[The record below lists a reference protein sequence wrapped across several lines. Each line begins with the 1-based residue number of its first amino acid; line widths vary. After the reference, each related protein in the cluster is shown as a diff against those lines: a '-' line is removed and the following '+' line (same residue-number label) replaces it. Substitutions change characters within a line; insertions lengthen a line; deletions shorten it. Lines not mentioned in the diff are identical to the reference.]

1 MKQIILHNKVFVPF
15 IDREKI
21 EQTVQKM
28 ALEIYEKY
36 KHTTPVFVG
45 VLNGVILF
53 FSDFLKNYP
62 GRCEIAFIQ
71 LSSYRCMS
79 SSGEVKVILDWPIDI
94 YGRDVVIF
102 EDIIDTGNTLEKL
115 YEMVCTQVVKSVK
128 IATLFLKPEVFK
140 SDLNID
146 FIGMRIPNKF
156 FIGYGLDLDGI
167 GRNYPDIYQLKDEA

>member
-1 MKQIILHNKVFVPF
+1 MKQIILHNKIFVPF
-15 IDREKI
+15 IDQEKI
-21 EQTVQKM
+21 EQSVRNMT
-28 ALEIYEKY
+28 LEIYEKY
-36 KHTTPVFVG
+36 KDTTPVFIG

-71 LSSYRCMS
+71 LSSYRNMS
-79 SSGEVKVILDWPIDI
+79 SSGQVKVISDWPIDI

-115 YEMVCTQVVKSVK
+115 YEMVCNQLVKNVK

-140 SDLNID
+140 SDLVID

-156 FIGYGLDLDGI
+156 IIGYGLDFDGI
-167 GRNYPDIYQLKDEA
+167 GRNYPDVYQLKDEV